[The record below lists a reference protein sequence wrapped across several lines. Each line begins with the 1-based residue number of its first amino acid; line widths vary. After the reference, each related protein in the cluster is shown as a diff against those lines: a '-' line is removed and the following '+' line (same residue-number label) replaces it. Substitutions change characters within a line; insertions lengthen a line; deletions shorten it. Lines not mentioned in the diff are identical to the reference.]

1 MTLRRRAQLIS
12 LVSVL
17 VFLALLALL
26 LVTYRARTQCERD
39 LALTNALSLDVT
51 QVRTAL
57 FGYLLPPEDQ
67 PRALVEAQFEN
78 LGALLTRERAS
89 IAEAI
94 RRDERTRYAWEEVRR
109 LAEEMRTL
117 FADLTGSRRESRF
130 AERNER
136 TTNLIVVDSHA
147 LILLVRQIRHQAN
160 ARMMAASRRESLT
173 LGLMLAGMASLGL
186 GIFLTLQRTI
196 LNPVQ
201 ALREAALRVS
211 GGALDQRLRSPR
223 RDELGDLAD
232 AFDAMLDRLQETL
245 VSRNLLEAE
254 SVERQRAQAE
264 IQRLNT
270 DLEERVRR
278 RTAELSAAN
287 QELESFAYAVSHD
300 LRAPLRALSGF
311 SQALMEDYGERLDG
325 EALDDLQ
332 QIDIASRRMGELI
345 DGILTLSRSTRGEL
359 QRKPVDLSALAQ
371 HRLTELAE
379 AEPQR
384 QVAWEVEPG
393 LAVLGD
399 SIMLEAVMVNLLDN
413 AWKYTGRTR
422 EPRPFGSILWRG
434 TGRAG
439 TV

>member
-1 MTLRRRAQLIS
+1 MTLRRRAQLVA

-17 VFLALLALL
+17 VFLALLALF
-26 LVTYRARTQCERD
+26 LVTYRARIQSERD
-39 LALTNALSLDVT
+39 LVLTNALSLEIT

-57 FGYLLPPEDQ
+57 FGYLLHPEDQ

-78 LGALLTRERAS
+78 LGELLTRETTS

-94 RRDERTRYAWEEVRR
+94 RRDQGARYAWEEVRR
-109 LAEEMRTL
+109 LADEMRTL
-117 FADLTGSRRESRF
+117 FAELTSSRRESRF
-130 AERNER
+130 AERDER

-160 ARMMAASRRESLT
+160 ARMIAASRRESLT
-173 LGLMLAGMASLGL
+173 LGLMLIGMAGLGL
-186 GIFLTLQRTI
+186 GIFVTLQKTI

-201 ALREAALRVS
+201 ALREAALRVTR
-211 GGALDQRLRSPR
+211 GELDRRLRSPR
-223 RDELGDLAD
+223 RDELGDLAN
-232 AFDAMLDRLQETL
+232 AFDAMLDRLQETT

-254 SVERQRAQAE
+254 MVERQRAQAE
-264 IQRLNT
+264 IQRLNV
-270 DLEERVRR
+270 DLEERVRQ
-278 RTAELSAAN
+278 RTAELQAAN

-311 SQALMEDYGERLDG
+311 SQALLEDYGERLDG

-345 DGILTLSRSTRGEL
+345 DGILTLSRSTRGGLRRE
-359 QRKPVDLSALAQ
+359 PVDLSALAQ
-371 HRLTELAE
+371 HRLAQLAA

-384 QVAWEVEPG
+384 QVAWTVSRGSRSWATRPCWRRSSSTCSITPG
-393 LAVLGD
+393 STPARRG
-399 SIMLEAVMVNLLDN
+399 A
-413 AWKYTGRTR
+413 
-422 EPRPFGSILWRG
+422 RPFGSILCRE

-439 TV
+439 AA